1 MQAPHRWKVLDLAF
15 AVEGQNAH
23 LQQHLLGVALE
34 EGIDPFGLAAYLVEV
49 ADLGS
54 VGID

>member
-1 MQAPHRWKVLDLAF
+1 LDLAF
-15 AVEGQNAH
+15 AVEGQNAP

-34 EGIDPFGLAAYLVEV
+34 EGIDPFGLAACLVEV